1 MSFAAI
7 NYREF
12 RQRLKRLTPLRPVIP
27 VAGIIAVAIAIN
39 FVQDLSSA
47 GRWSLTIFCSTV
59 ILWTL
64 TRLNTS
70 YVALV
75 AALTL
80 VLTGAIPQKHLFQA
94 LGDEIVWL
102 MIGAFILGDAIQ
114 KTGLSARMTQFIL
127 GRVKTVAGLF
137 WMLTALVIPLSFLI
151 PSTSGRAAV
160 TLPIYRS
167 VTARFPD
174 TKISR
179 GLAILIP
186 TIILVSTIVSLVGAG
201 SHLIANELLMQMT
214 QQHISFG
221 QWALYGLPF
230 GIATSFLSC
239 GAILYFF
246 LDRKQRQQP
255 LQIPIDNAAKSSFSR
270 SEYMTLFI
278 AIGMLSFW
286 LTEGVHGLKIA
297 TVSILGAVLLAM
309 PKVGVMNWK
318 EAVNSV
324 SWNLIIFVSAALVLG
339 RSLVQSGAS
348 KWVIDHT
355 FHMSGISNQG
365 SQILVLA
372 ILTAIALTSHIYMTS
387 HAARA
392 VALVPAFLSVAATL
406 NLNPVAVMFIG
417 TLGMD
422 YCLTMPVSSK
432 ALLIYQ
438 DGEEPRFSSKDLLRL
453 STIMIPVH
461 LGLVIV
467 FYLTYWHWIGL
478 KL

>member
-1 MSFAAI
+1 MSFVAT
-7 NYREF
+7 NYHQF
-12 RQRLKRLTPLRPVIP
+12 RQKLKYLKPLKPAIP
-27 VAGIIAVAIAIN
+27 IAGIIAAAIAIN
-39 FVQDLSSA
+39 FARDLASA
-47 GRWSLTIFCSTV
+47 GRWSLVIFCSTV
-59 ILWTL
+59 ILWSL
-64 TRLNTS
+64 TRLNAS

-75 AALTL
+75 AALAL
-80 VLTGAIPQKHLFQA
+80 VLTGAIPQEQLFQS
-94 LGDEIVWL
+94 LGDEIIWL
-102 MIGAFILGDAIQ
+102 MIGAFVLGDAIQ
-114 KTGLSARMTQFIL
+114 KTGLSARMTQLIV

-137 WMLTALVIPLSFLI
+137 WMMTALIIPLSFLI

-160 TLPIYRS
+160 TLPIFRS
-167 VTARFPD
+167 VTAGLPD
-174 TKISR
+174 PKISR

-201 SHLIANELLMQMT
+201 SHLIANELLMQMA

-230 GIATSFLSC
+230 GIAASFMSC
-239 GAILYFF
+239 FAILYFF

-255 LQIPIDNAAKSSFSR
+255 LLIPIENTVKSKFSR
-270 SEYMTLFI
+270 SECVTIFI
-278 AIGMLSFW
+278 AIGMLSLW

-297 TVSILGAVLLAM
+297 TVSILGGVLLAL
-309 PKVGVMNWK
+309 PKVGVMSWK
-318 EAVNSV
+318 EALNSV
-324 SWNLIIFVSAALVLG
+324 SWSLIMFVSSALVLG
-339 RSLVQSGAS
+339 RSLVKSGAS
-348 KWVIDHT
+348 QWIIDHT
-355 FHMSGISNQG
+355 FSISGISNQG
-365 SQILVLA
+365 SQIVVLL

-392 VALVPAFLSVAATL
+392 VALVPAFLSLAATL

-438 DGEEPRFSSKDLLRL
+438 DGEDQRFQSQDLLRL
-453 STIMIPVH
+453 TTIMMPVH

-467 FYLTYWHWIGL
+467 FYLTYWQWIGL

>member
-1 MSFAAI
+1 MSFVAT
-7 NYREF
+7 NYHQF
-12 RQRLKRLTPLRPVIP
+12 RQRLKHLQPLRPVIP
-27 VAGIIAVAIAIN
+27 VAGIMVAAIAIN
-39 FVQDLSSA
+39 FARDLPSA
-47 GRWSLTIFCSTV
+47 GRWSLVIFCSTV

-80 VLTGAIPQKHLFQA
+80 VLTGAIPQEQLFQA
-94 LGDEIVWL
+94 LGDEIIWL

-114 KTGLSARMTQFIL
+114 KTGLSARMTQFIV
-127 GRVKTVAGLF
+127 GRVKTVGGLF
-137 WMLTALVIPLSFLI
+137 WTIATLIIPLSFLI

-167 VTARFPD
+167 VTAELPD
-174 TKISR
+174 PKIRR

-201 SHLIANELLMQMT
+201 SHLIANELLMQMA

-230 GIATSFLSC
+230 GIAASFMSC
-239 GAILYFF
+239 FAILYFF
-246 LDRKQRQQP
+246 LNRQQRQQP
-255 LQIPIDNAAKSSFSR
+255 LQIPIESAVKSSFSR
-270 SEYMTLFI
+270 SEWVTLFI
-278 AIGMLSFW
+278 AIGMLSLW

-297 TVSILGAVLLAM
+297 TVSILGGVLLAL
-309 PKVGVMNWK
+309 PKLGVMSWK
-318 EAVNSV
+318 EALNSV
-324 SWNLIIFVSAALVLG
+324 SWNLIVFVCAALVLG
-339 RSLVQSGAS
+339 RSLVKSGAS
-348 KWVIDHT
+348 QWVIDHT
-355 FHMSGISNQG
+355 FHISGISNQG
-365 SQILVLA
+365 SQILVLV
-372 ILTAIALTSHIYMTS
+372 ILTAIALTSHLYMTS

-392 VALVPAFLSVAATL
+392 VALVPAFLSLAATL

-438 DGEEPRFSSKDLLRL
+438 DGEEPRFHAKDLLRL
-453 STIMIPVH
+453 STIMIPIH